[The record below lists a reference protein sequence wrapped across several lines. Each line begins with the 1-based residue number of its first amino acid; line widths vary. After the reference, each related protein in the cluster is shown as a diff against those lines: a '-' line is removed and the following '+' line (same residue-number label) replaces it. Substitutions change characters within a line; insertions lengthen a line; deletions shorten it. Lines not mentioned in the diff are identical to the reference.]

1 MHTTLH
7 QLLPATAVLNC
18 EVTNASVEG
27 AGYIKDVVLDISHGR
42 IAYAVLGFGGFLG
55 LGEKT
60 VAVPWEAL
68 TYDAQNNRFI
78 VNVSRE
84 RLENAED
91 LDPNRLPDLADPEQ
105 GRRIYAYYGFEP
117 YWI

>member
-1 MHTTLH
+1 MHTTT
-7 QLLPATAVLNC
+7 QLLPATVVLNC
-18 EVTNASVEG
+18 EVTNVSVEG
-27 AGYIKDVVLDISHGR
+27 AGYIKDVVLDIAQGR

-55 LGEKT
+55 LGEKV

-68 TYDAQNNRFI
+68 TYDADNNRFI

-84 RLENAED
+84 KLENAEGY
-91 LDPNRLPDLADPEQ
+91 DPEQ
-105 GRRIYAYYGFEP
+105 LPVIADPDQGRLIYAYYGYEP

>member
-1 MHTTLH
+1 MHTTI
-7 QLLPATAVLNC
+7 QLLPATAVLNA
-18 EVTNASVEG
+18 EVTNVSVEG
-27 AGYIKDVVLDISHGR
+27 AGYIKDVVLDIAHGR

-55 LGEKT
+55 LGEKL

-68 TYDAQNNRFI
+68 TYDAENKRFI

-84 RLENAED
+84 RLENAEG
-91 LDPNRLPDLADPEQ
+91 LDPESLPDMADPDW
-105 GRRIYAYYGFEP
+105 GRRIYSYYGLEP

>member
-1 MHTTLH
+1 MHTIQ
-7 QLLPATAVLNC
+7 QLLPATVVVNA

-42 IAYAVLGFGGFLG
+42 IVYAVLGFGGFLG
-55 LGEKT
+55 LGEKLI
-60 VAVPWEAL
+60 AVPWEAL
-68 TYDAQNNRFI
+68 TYDAENNRFL

-84 RLENAED
+84 KLENAD
-91 LDPNRLPDLADPEQ
+91 DVDPANLAEMTDPEQ
-105 GRRIYAYYGFEP
+105 GRLIYAYYGYEP